1 MERRALVIAVAVS
14 SGALLLGALL
24 AGHLARLDVQEHRQG
39 GLDLARGSAF
49 ALEREIEGSLAAA
62 SAMAALAAE
71 QASDRELDGVAER
84 LLALN
89 GGTAHL
95 QLAPDNV
102 IERMWPMA
110 GNEPA
115 RGLDLLHHPL
125 HAAAIRRVMETRRP
139 SLYGPFELIQGG
151 RALAIR
157 VPVLARED
165 GAERYL
171 GLSSAIVRVNGLL
184 EKSRIPS
191 LVAAGYDWELG
202 RLRPGADPE
211 WLAGSLQ
218 DGKALRDAA
227 VVPVELM
234 DQTWT
239 LAVAPRGGWR
249 AGTAPALY
257 LAAGLIALLAGV
269 LAYRITSLPETLRRE
284 VAARTDEL
292 EVAHR
297 EQRRAEEAQR
307 QSQKLEAVGLL
318 AGGIA
323 HDFNN
328 LLVGILGYADLVAE
342 GAAPGSVAEEA
353 AATISQAAQRASELT
368 RQLLAFARV
377 GHRRQD
383 EVDLHALVREVAAL
397 LGRTFDKAIRLEL
410 LLHAPLHHV
419 RGDPGQL
426 QQVILNLAVNA
437 RDAMAAGGTL
447 TLETDLQDL
456 DEAAEDRGLAPGRY
470 LVLSV
475 TDTGVGI
482 PSDRL
487 DRIFEPFFT
496 TKADGR
502 GSGLGLATVYGIVR
516 DHRGAVRVYSEE
528 GVGSRFIVY
537 LPALEAPARAAAPAA
552 AEAPRGHGRVL
563 VVDDEELVRRAAG
576 RMLERMGYEPE
587 LAGSGQEALD
597 RVAARGAPPAAVVLD
612 LAMPGMD
619 GRECFRRLRALHPD
633 LPVVVSSG
641 FARNGRAQELLDEG
655 AAAFVQK
662 PYRTAELGRALARAI
677 ATVPARMPR

>member
-71 QASDRELDGVAER
+71 RASDRELDGVAER

-284 VAARTDEL
+284 VAART
-292 EVAHR
+292 
-297 EQRRAEEAQR
+297 
-307 QSQKLEAVGLL
+307 
-318 AGGIA
+318 GGIA